1 MEVALPPLPVCFLES
16 ALETTLA
23 DTGFLQMPLLVFIV
37 TNGYILNILQW
48 AQANRKNHNFALYCI
63 LIKLKK

>member
-1 MEVALPPLPVCFLES
+1 MEVALPPLPVRFLES

-37 TNGYILNILQW
+37 TNGYILNILQ
-48 AQANRKNHNFALYCI
+48 
-63 LIKLKK
+63 